1 MTISLEA
8 GPLVSVTRRELGVT
22 DVIHLSI
29 KFVWSV
35 IGPVAVSY
43 DRPQGYTT
51 SVLMAGASSG
61 DVI

>member
-22 DVIHLSI
+22 DVIRLSI

-35 IGPVAVSY
+35 IGPVVVSY

-51 SVLMAGASSG
+51 SVLMTGASFG

>member
-29 KFVWSV
+29 KFVWGV
-35 IGPVAVSY
+35 IGPVVVSY

-51 SVLMAGASSG
+51 SVLMTGASSG

>member
-1 MTISLEA
+1 M
-8 GPLVSVTRRELGVT
+8 TRRELGVT
-22 DVIHLSI
+22 DVIRLSI

-35 IGPVAVSY
+35 IGPVTVSY

-51 SVLMAGASSG
+51 SVLMTGASFG